1 MGPRWKGNSSEA
13 KSRSK
18 AKALAQPMS
27 KIVLQLQSSLTG
39 SSSRGFLCGSSV
51 LVEMKA
57 EEANLLESACFGVR
71 VMENKHWF
79 QLSMEE
85 AFYLCH
91 SLKCLEIVEDKC
103 SKNDNQ
109 LWKCM
114 ESRRASF
121 PYLYKAYSHL
131 RMKNWVVRSGVK
143 YGVDFVAYRHH
154 PALVHSEYAVIVLSE
169 EHSYGNKRLTEW
181 LDIHCTTRL
190 CGGVAKTLL
199 VLYISRNGHSVDSPS
214 CLERCTVEERTV
226 TRWKPEQC
234 RDDDRLV
241 ESENETKLKQ
251 LGANIFSCCT
261 HSTGSE
267 PLDIDDS
274 EHILNDD
281 ELSLNTMAEDG
292 RDEEVAE
299 KLTIM
304 HEECLDEEYTNDY
317 DEEEEEEENHYASR
331 ATSKMQPRR
340 SSVSKAYWDDE
351 MGMAVVFPKG
361 RIWRTMGISRNGK
374 LYISI
379 EEVLYLV
386 EIGALLL
393 LDGSD
398 TSISLEDIYT
408 KVSDGKNEF
417 LLEEFR
423 AYRQLRYL
431 GYIVARHGI
440 PWSRKGVKTNC
451 ESVSSQV
458 CPEAEEIRSL
468 NGLFNGIQINEVR
481 AVFDIYLPNSKFKKS
496 SPGDPNFVLCFTR
509 GHPPSKP
516 DLEAL
521 ERQFGSTALKFCHV
535 EEDCVSFYS
544 FDKVELHVVSC
555 HLQKFRHP
563 SLN

>member
-1 MGPRWKGNSSEA
+1 
-13 KSRSK
+13 
-18 AKALAQPMS
+18 
-27 KIVLQLQSSLTG
+27 
-39 SSSRGFLCGSSV
+39 
-51 LVEMKA
+51 MKA

-85 AFYLCH
+85 AFYVCH

-169 EHSYGNKRLTEW
+169 EHSDGNKQLTEW

-214 CLERCTVEERTV
+214 SVERFTVEERTI

-234 RDDDRLV
+234 RVDDRLV
-241 ESENETKLKQ
+241 QSEKGTESEQ
-251 LGANIFSCCT
+251 LAADIFSRCS
-261 HSTGSE
+261 HST
-267 PLDIDDS
+267 DDS
-274 EHILNDD
+274 EQKLNHD

-292 RDEEVAE
+292 SNEEVAE

-304 HEECLDEEYTNDY
+304 HEECLDEEYTNDH
-317 DEEEEEEENHYASR
+317 DEEEEEENHYASR

-340 SSVSKAYWDDE
+340 SSVSKAHWDDE

-393 LDGSD
+393 LNGSD
-398 TSISLEDIYT
+398 TSISLEDIYIQRFQMERISSCWRNLELISNSDT
-408 KVSDGKNEF
+408 LVTLLRDMVFPGLRRVSRLTVNLF
-417 LLEEFR
+417 LL
-423 AYRQLRYL
+423 
-431 GYIVARHGI
+431 
-440 PWSRKGVKTNC
+440 K
-451 ESVSSQV
+451 
-458 CPEAEEIRSL
+458 
-468 NGLFNGIQINEVR
+468 
-481 AVFDIYLPNSKFKKS
+481 
-496 SPGDPNFVLCFTR
+496 FVLN
-509 GHPPSKP
+509 
-516 DLEAL
+516 
-521 ERQFGSTALKFCHV
+521 LKRLGLSMAC
-535 EEDCVSFYS
+535 SMGYRLM
-544 FDKVELHVVSC
+544 K
-555 HLQKFRHP
+555 
-563 SLN
+563 